1 MTRSDKKY
9 ADPTGVLKSIV
20 DDFGNPI
27 EIGDQK
33 DIGEFNSTLLA
44 RIQEGLH
51 SNEILAKAHEEMKQ
65 AQNNMGSNHKVEGGN
80 NSDVEMLN

>member
-1 MTRSDKKY
+1 MKKLFAFMTKSDKKY

-33 DIGEFNSTLLA
+33 DIGEFN
-44 RIQEGLH
+44 
-51 SNEILAKAHEEMKQ
+51 
-65 AQNNMGSNHKVEGGN
+65 
-80 NSDVEMLN
+80 

>member
-33 DIGEFNSTLLA
+33 DIGEFNNTLLA

-51 SNEILAKAHEEMKQ
+51 SNEILAKAIAEIQ
-65 AQNNMGSNHKVEGGN
+65 LAQSNSGSNNKVEGGN
-80 NSDVEMLN
+80 SSDVEM

>member
-1 MTRSDKKY
+1 MARSDKKY

-20 DDFGNPI
+20 DNFGNPI

-33 DIGEFNSTLLA
+33 DIGEFNATLLA

-51 SNEILAKAHEEMKQ
+51 ADEILKK
-65 AQNNMGSNHKVEGGN
+65 NKN
-80 NSDVEMLN
+80 